1 MADTKEIKI
10 GGQAV
15 LEGVMMRSPHYYAV
29 AVRNPQGEIV
39 IKADEVK
46 SITKKYPIFK
56 KFLLRGIVVLVES
69 LVLGV
74 KALNYS
80 ADVQMVEL
88 QKEQE
93 KKKDNTWM
101 WVSTFAFAFTFGIGL
116 FVIVPYFL
124 TAKLVSYG
132 FWFNVIDGIIRI
144 IFFIG
149 YIYVISMM
157 ADIKRVFQYHG
168 AEHKAVFAHE
178 AKEELTVE
186 NTQKY
191 SPLHPRCGTAFLMV
205 VMVVAII
212 VFSIVPVSKEWPKLY
227 QTLVKVGIRIVF
239 IPFIAGFSYE
249 IIKWADRKRNIF
261 TKMLIAP
268 GLWLQ
273 NLTTKTPDDKQQEVA
288 IAALKEVLRLEAERV
303 EVSSDDIEV
312 VP

>member
-15 LEGVMMRSPHYYAV
+15 MEGVMMRSPHYYAV

-39 IKADEVK
+39 IKADEVN
-46 SITKKYPIFK
+46 SVTKKFPWLK
-56 KFLLRGIVVLVES
+56 KFLMRGIVVLVES

-88 QKEQE
+88 QEN

-101 WVSTFAFAFTFGIGL
+101 WVGTFSFAFAFGIGV

-124 TAKLVSYG
+124 TARLVSYG
-132 FWFNVIDGIIRI
+132 FWFNVIDGMIRI
-144 IFFIG
+144 LFFIG
-149 YIYVISMM
+149 YIYAISMM
-157 ADIKRVFQYHG
+157 ADIRRVFQYHG

-186 NTQKY
+186 NTKKY

-212 VFSIVPVSKEWPKLY
+212 IFSIIPVSKEWPKLI
-227 QTLVKVGIRIVF
+227 QTLVKVGIRIIF
-239 IPFIAGFSYE
+239 IPLIAGLSYE
-249 IIKWADRKRNIF
+249 IIKWADRKKNIF

-268 GLWLQ
+268 GLWMQ
-273 NLTTKTPDDKQQEVA
+273 NLTTKEPDDKQQEVA
-288 IAALKEVLRLEAERV
+288 IAALKEVLRLEAERAGEADDTV
-303 EVSSDDIEV
+303 EI

>member
-1 MADTKEIKI
+1 MADQKEIKI

-15 LEGVMMRSPHYYAV
+15 MEGVMMRSPYYYAV

-39 IKADEVK
+39 IKADEVS
-46 SITKKYPIFK
+46 SITQKYPWLK
-56 KFLLRGIVVLVES
+56 KFLFRGIVVLVES

-80 ADVQMVEL
+80 ADIQMLEL
-88 QKEQE
+88 QPD

-101 WVSTFAFAFTFGIGL
+101 WVSTFAFAFLFGIGL
-116 FVIVPYFL
+116 FVVLPYFI
-124 TAKLVSYG
+124 TARIVSYG
-132 FWFNVIDGIIRI
+132 FGFNVIDGLIRI
-144 IFFIG
+144 LFFIG
-149 YIYVISMM
+149 YIYAISLMS
-157 ADIKRVFQYHG
+157 DIRRIFQYHG

-186 NTQKY
+186 NTRKY
-191 SPLHPRCGTAFLMV
+191 SPLHPRCGTAFLLV

-212 VFSIVPVSKEWPKLY
+212 IFSVIPISKEWPKIY
-227 QTLVKVGIRIVF
+227 QTLVKVGIRIIF
-239 IPFIAGFSYE
+239 IPLIAGLSYE
-249 IIKWADRKRNIF
+249 IIKWADRTRNTF

-273 NLTTKTPDDKQQEVA
+273 HMTTREPDDKQQEVA
-288 IAALKEVLRLEAERV
+288 IAALKAVLRMESERSGEA
-303 EVSSDDIEV
+303 DDTVEV

>member
-1 MADTKEIKI
+1 MADCKEIKI

-15 LEGVMMRSPHYYAV
+15 MEGVMMRSPHYYAV

-39 IKADEVK
+39 IKAEEIASV
-46 SITKKYPIFK
+46 TKKYPWLK

-80 ADVQMVEL
+80 ADIQMVEL
-88 QKEQE
+88 QQD

-101 WVSTFAFAFTFGIGL
+101 WISTFTFAFAFGIGL
-116 FVIVPYFL
+116 FVVVPYFL

-144 IFFIG
+144 LFFIG
-149 YIYVISMM
+149 YIYAISMM
-157 ADIKRVFQYHG
+157 ADIRRVFQYHG

-186 NTQKY
+186 NTKKY

-212 VFSIVPVSKEWPKLY
+212 IFSVIPISKEWPKLY
-227 QTLVKVGIRIVF
+227 QTLVKVGVRIFF
-239 IPFIAGFSYE
+239 IPLIAGLSYE
-249 IIKWADRKRNIF
+249 IIKWADRKRNMF

-273 NLTTKTPDDKQQEVA
+273 NLTTKEPDDKQQAVA
-288 IAALKEVLRLEAERV
+288 IAALKEVLRLEAERA
-303 EVSSDDIEV
+303 EVSNDDIEV

>member
-1 MADTKEIKI
+1 M
-10 GGQAV
+10 
-15 LEGVMMRSPHYYAV
+15 EGVMMRSPHYYAV

-39 IKADEVK
+39 IKAEEVG
-46 SITKKYPIFK
+46 SVTKRYPWLK

-88 QKEQE
+88 QGD

-101 WVSTFAFAFTFGIGL
+101 WIGTFTFAFTFGIGL
-116 FVIVPYFL
+116 FVIVPYFI

-132 FWFNVIDGIIRI
+132 FWFNVIDGVIRI
-144 IFFIG
+144 LFFIG
-149 YIYVISMM
+149 YIYAISMM
-157 ADIKRVFQYHG
+157 SDIRRVFQYHG

-178 AKEELTVE
+178 AKEDLTVE
-186 NTQKY
+186 NTKKY

-212 VFSIVPVSKEWPKLY
+212 VFSIIPVSKEWPKIY
-227 QTLVKVGIRIVF
+227 QTLVKVGIRIIF
-239 IPFIAGFSYE
+239 IPLIAGLSYE
-249 IIKWADRKRNIF
+249 IIKWADRKRNRF
-261 TKMLIAP
+261 TNMLIAP

-273 NLTTKTPDDKQQEVA
+273 NLTTKEPDDKQQEVA
-288 IAALKEVLRLEAERV
+288 IAALKEVLRLEAERA
-303 EVSSDDIEV
+303 EVSNDDIEV

>member
-1 MADTKEIKI
+1 MTDTKEIKI

-39 IKADEVK
+39 IKTDKVR
-46 SITKKYPIFK
+46 SIARKYPILK
-56 KFLLRGIVVLVES
+56 KFLLRGIVVLIES
-69 LVLGV
+69 LVLGI

-80 ADVQMVEL
+80 ADVQMVDL
-88 QKEQE
+88 QGD

-101 WVSTFAFAFTFGIGL
+101 WIGTFAFAFTFGIGL
-116 FVIVPYFL
+116 FVVVPYFL

-132 FWFNVIDGIIRI
+132 FLFNVIDGLIRI
-144 IFFIG
+144 LFFIS
-149 YIYVISMM
+149 YIYIISMM
-157 ADIKRVFQYHG
+157 ADIRRVFQYHG
-168 AEHKAVFAHE
+168 AEHKAVFTHE
-178 AKEELTVE
+178 AKEELTIE
-186 NTQKY
+186 NSRKY

-212 VFSIVPVSKEWPKLY
+212 IFSLIPISKEWPKLY
-227 QTLVKVGIRIVF
+227 QTLVKVGIRIIF
-239 IPFIAGFSYE
+239 IPLIAGLSYE

-261 TKMLIAP
+261 TNFLIAP

-273 NLTTKTPDDKQQEVA
+273 NMTTKEPDDKQLEVA
-288 IAALKEVLRLEAERV
+288 IAALKEVLRLESARAGGTDN
-303 EVSSDDIEV
+303 SLEV